1 MRFQE
6 IFNSPKLKEFIRF
19 CLVGG
24 LATILH
30 YGIYLLLIKV
40 ITFDVV
46 WWTNLAYTFGYVISW
61 FVNLYLTAHFTFKKD
76 VTFKRS
82 VGFAFS
88 HFVNYLLHM
97 LLLNLYLKWGISKE
111 FAPIFVYLVAV
122 PVNFL
127 LVRFVFKRI

>member
-6 IFNSPKLKEFIRF
+6 IYNSPKIKEFIRF

-30 YGIYLLLIKV
+30 YGIYLLLLKAIK
-40 ITFDVV
+40 IDVV

-76 VTFKRS
+76 VTLKRS

-97 LLLNLYLKWGISKE
+97 LLLNLYLKWGIGKE

-127 LVRFVFKRI
+127 LVRFVFKKI